1 MPPEVF
7 MVESTPRITGSE
19 KTRLVPSPPVAP
31 TPVPAPF
38 PPIVVR
44 FPFNVIFLLCVSRI
58 MAPAF
63 PPAPDVSAP
72 PPEVLIA
79 PTAMVPED
87 PVAVRTVS
95 PPAPP
100 APDTSAVP
108 PDVLIDAIDIV
119 PDVPEVVM
127 VTEPPA

>member
-1 MPPEVF
+1 MPPDVII
-7 MVESTPRITGSE
+7 VEAPPSTTGSE
-19 KTRLVPSPPVAP
+19 KTRLVPYPPAAP
-31 TPVPAPF
+31 TPF
-38 PPIVVR
+38 PPLVVR
-44 FPFNVIFLLCVSRI
+44 DPFNVIFLLCVSRI

-63 PPAPDVSAP
+63 PPTPDVSAP

-87 PVAVRTVS
+87 PVAVSTVF

-108 PDVLIDAIDIV
+108 PDVLMEPIDIV
-119 PDVPEVVM
+119 PEVPEVVI

>member
-1 MPPEVF
+1 MVDPVPPDVII
-7 MVESTPRITGSE
+7 VEAPPSTTGSE
-19 KTRLVPSPPVAP
+19 KTRLVPYPPAAP
-31 TPVPAPF
+31 TPF
-38 PPIVVR
+38 PPLVVR
-44 FPFNVIFLLCVSRI
+44 DPLNVISLFSVFRI

-108 PDVLIDAIDIV
+108 PDVLIDPIDIV

>member
-7 MVESTPRITGSE
+7 IVESPPSTTGSE
-19 KTRLVPSPPVAP
+19 KTRLVPYPPAAP
-31 TPVPAPF
+31 TPF
-38 PPIVVR
+38 PPLVVSD
-44 FPFNVIFLLCVSRI
+44 PFNVIFLLCVSRI

-63 PPAPDVSAP
+63 PPARADASNESAA

-79 PTAMVPED
+79 PTAIVPED
-87 PVAVRTVS
+87 PVAVRTIF

-108 PDVLIDAIDIV
+108 PDVLMEPIDIV
-119 PDVPEVVM
+119 PEVPEVVI

>member
-1 MPPEVF
+1 VPPEVF
-7 MVESTPRITGSE
+7 IVEAPPSITGSE
-19 KTRLVPSPPVAP
+19 KTRLVPYPPAAP
-31 TPVPAPF
+31 TPF
-38 PPIVVR
+38 PPLVVR
-44 FPFNVIFLLCVSRI
+44 FPFNVIFLLGVSRI

-63 PPAPDVSAP
+63 PPTPDVSAP

-79 PTAMVPED
+79 PTAMVLEE
-87 PVAVRTVS
+87 VSTVS

-108 PDVLIDAIDIV
+108 PDVSIDPIDIV
-119 PDVPEVVM
+119 PDVVM

>member
-1 MPPEVF
+1 
-7 MVESTPRITGSE
+7 
-19 KTRLVPSPPVAP
+19 
-31 TPVPAPF
+31 
-38 PPIVVR
+38 
-44 FPFNVIFLLCVSRI
+44 

-87 PVAVRTVS
+87 PVAVSTVF

-108 PDVLIDAIDIV
+108 PDVLMEPIDIV
-119 PDVPEVVM
+119 PEVPEVVI
-127 VTEPPA
+127 VTEPPAWPAPVSLLAKPRVSMSPATVTAVTVVEDKELARMTVPPAPRSNGVVVMD